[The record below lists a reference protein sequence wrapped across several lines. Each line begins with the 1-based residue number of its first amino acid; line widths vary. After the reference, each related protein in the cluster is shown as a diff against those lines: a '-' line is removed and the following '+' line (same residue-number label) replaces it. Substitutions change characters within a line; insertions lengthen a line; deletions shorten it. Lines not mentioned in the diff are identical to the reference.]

1 MSKLKSLT
9 FDEYKVAAK
18 ATLNEAADEE
28 PDAVIVLMFHRGTG
42 QFKIKCS
49 KVENRLELVGALE
62 EAKNHV
68 WVRIMSTFQMK
79 TTEVTIEMDGLHIT
93 TVTAPDHK
101 PNETRD
107 PDEAQI
113 GDFHMSLFTLD
124 EWVEFSGLIEKAI
137 REVTK

>member
-18 ATLNEAADEE
+18 ATLDEARDEE

-49 KVENRLELVGALE
+49 KIEDRLALIGALE

-68 WVRIMSTFQMK
+68 IV
-79 TTEVTIEMDGLHIT
+79 
-93 TVTAPDHK
+93 
-101 PNETRD
+101 
-107 PDEAQI
+107 
-113 GDFHMSLFTLD
+113 
-124 EWVEFSGLIEKAI
+124 SGYAS
-137 REVTK
+137 